1 MRSGP
6 YSTNTIRRPYLK
18 LTITNFM
25 HNIYRAINTKA
36 VSEYISHA
44 SIVVNPVNTCT
55 VPVSEEVKEQ
65 QVEETTPE
73 VPAEAAPTAEE
84 QPVKKTRSKKTKE

>member
-1 MRSGP
+1 
-6 YSTNTIRRPYLK
+6 
-18 LTITNFM
+18 M

-44 SIVVNPVNTCT
+44 AIVVNPAHTCT
-55 VPVSEEVKEQ
+55 VPVTEEVKEQ
-65 QVEETTPE
+65 QVEEKAPE
-73 VPAEAAPTAEE
+73 VPAEAAPAVEE

>member
-1 MRSGP
+1 
-6 YSTNTIRRPYLK
+6 
-18 LTITNFM
+18 M

-44 SIVVNPVNTCT
+44 AVIVNPAQSCT
-55 VPVSEEVKEQ
+55 VPVTEDVKEQ
-65 QVEETTPE
+65 QVEETVPE
-73 VPAEAAPTAEE
+73 VPAEAAPAVEE